1 MALSE
6 LQKMPKLPPAALEKL
21 VKMPTTLGVAE
32 PELDSGPKV
41 CLAFGAKVTL
51 PPVFTDREIN
61 GFAATSSAFNGSSV
75 LPKDRNVD
83 AIARPDWVFVP
94 LLVNVSCCVLKP
106 ESEKATA
113 VRVPKLLL
121 NSPKAPVWLM
131 SSVGCNGLV
140 KLKVWTS
147 ALALSARAVPATN
160 TASDFM
166 GVSNFWSAG
175 LRDIT
180 R

>member
-32 PELDSGPKV
+32 PELDSGPKGW
-41 CLAFGAKVTL
+41 LAFGAKVTL
-51 PPVFTDREIN
+51 LVFTDREIN

-166 GVSNFWSAG
+166 GFPTFGPLDCV
-175 LRDIT
+175 T
-180 R
+180 